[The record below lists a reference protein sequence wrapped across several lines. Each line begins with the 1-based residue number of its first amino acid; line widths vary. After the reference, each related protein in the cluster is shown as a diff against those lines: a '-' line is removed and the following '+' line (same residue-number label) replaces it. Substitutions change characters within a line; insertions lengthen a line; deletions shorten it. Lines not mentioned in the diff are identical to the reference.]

1 MSEQDTA
8 PEASGTGT
16 HRAGLFDIRFII
28 GALLGIYGVILTI
41 LGIVGNHTDK
51 TKADGVNI
59 NLWAGIVMLL
69 IAAFFMI
76 WARVRPIIVP
86 DHVETDDDE
95 RPAGH

>member
-8 PEASGTGT
+8 PEASGTGA
-16 HRAGLFDIRFII
+16 HKAGLFDIRFII
-28 GALLGIYGVILTI
+28 GALIGIYGVILTI

-69 IAAFFMI
+69 IAAFFLV
-76 WARVRPIIVP
+76 WARLRPIIVP
-86 DHVETDDDE
+86 DHVETESDD